1 MQGDSKL
8 LLMGIRGRG
17 FVLDCLI
24 EFWMFRATFPK
35 FVIPIK
41 IALLLGQADPMQR
54 VRDC

>member
-1 MQGDSKL
+1 
-8 LLMGIRGRG
+8 MGIRGRG